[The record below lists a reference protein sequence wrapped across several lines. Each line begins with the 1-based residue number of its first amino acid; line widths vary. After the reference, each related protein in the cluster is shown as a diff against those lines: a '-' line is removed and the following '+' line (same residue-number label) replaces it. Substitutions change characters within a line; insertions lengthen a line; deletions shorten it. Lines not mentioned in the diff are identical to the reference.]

1 MLDTAIEQETS
12 IIMFFD
18 NTSSGTDW
26 RIRQLE
32 KKIDLILQHLGI
44 EYEEDTFEARLKY
57 LISLNQKIAAIK
69 ELRQKTGMGLREAKD
84 AIETIEKEMYQSL
97 H

>member
-18 NTSSGTDW
+18 NNISGTDW

-32 KKIDLILQHLGI
+32 KKIDLILIMCLIGWI
-44 EYEEDTFEARLKY
+44 VKMF
-57 LISLNQKIAAIK
+57 ISLNIFYKFCFQ
-69 ELRQKTGMGLREAKD
+69 LF
-84 AIETIEKEMYQSL
+84 S
-97 H
+97 